1 MAMIGSINNST
12 GTNSNNFD
20 SIRSLSL
27 LNQHRTASQR
37 EVQRTSAN
45 LNINNAIA
53 NVAAYSIEESLRI
66 RTRTLGQANENIQND
81 TALLKTA
88 QGSGSSIVDSIKE
101 IQQLATTATDESL
114 TDDDRLVIQRDINRL
129 VNQIS
134 ADSQITFN
142 GRKLIDGSSTSGSQ
156 AIATVLSNDS
166 LSRATTA
173 STMLTDLQ
181 NGNGVN
187 LGINASDRVTAS
199 YVKDGNAYTTS
210 FTVGT
215 NTLEDVFVNLNKIN
229 GFDNAAFIGGGRG
242 ILVEPTAPIEPTA
255 PDNPSKFK
263 PTAPNVE
270 RPGEEAPKLFVPSE
284 YVSASEPV
292 APTAPTAVKP
302 DIANYGTD
310 KEYDAAWENYDNE
323 MAAYDAAK
331 AQYDLKKAAYDA
343 VQAGAEVIQNPT
355 DETDPQHEAKLEA
368 YRKAVSEF
376 STQLAKDYVQYHE
389 DKKVWNEYDKK
400 YDEYKAYEEKYNQ
413 ELKPKYLEDMEQ
425 YRKDYAQ
432 YQVDLADYRL
442 MTADIV
448 QSDSD
453 GLHVTARRPGLEGQ
467 ISGVSINVADGSGN
481 VKFTANAALNNF
493 KTTTFAEDAKEDN
506 SIFFQIGDTVGQAIN
521 FGFND
526 MRAEAFGLKGAN
538 GNIISVSTKE
548 DADAALST
556 INNALGRA
564 TDYLQTIGSSER
576 SLGYIADT
584 LANEISNIQEPDL
597 MIRNMDR
604 ARQLT
609 FYAMDQFRMNTQQ
622 SMFAIANQHS
632 SAVLGLLR

>member
-12 GTNSNNFD
+12 GTSSNNFD

-37 EVQRTSAN
+37 EVQRTSTN

-229 GFDNAAFIGGGRG
+229 GFDNAAFVGGGRG
-242 ILVEPTAPIEPTA
+242 ILVEPTAPVRPEEPVKPIEPRYPTM
-255 PDNPSKFK
+255 PS
-263 PTAPNVE
+263 APNVSN
-270 RPGEEAPKLFVPSE
+270 PTVVEEPK
-284 YVSASEPV
+284 
-292 APTAPTAVKP
+292 APTEPLNEDDEKSVADYKAYQE
-302 DIANYGTD
+302 DL
-310 KEYDAAWENYDNE
+310 ENYDRYLIN
-323 MAAYDAAK
+323 K
-331 AQYDLKKAAYDA
+331 AEY
-343 VQAGAEVIQNPT
+343 
-355 DETDPQHEAKLEA
+355 ETAWA
-368 YRKAVSEF
+368 NYTANV
-376 STQLAKDYVQYHE
+376 
-389 DKKVWNEYDKK
+389 
-400 YDEYKAYEEKYNQ
+400 EKYNEDVESFPARHAQ
-413 ELKPKYLEDMEQ
+413 YEEDLQNYNENLYPKYLEDMEQ

-481 VKFTANAALNNF
+481 VKFTVNAALNNF

-538 GNIISVSTKE
+538 GNIISVSTKQ

>member
-12 GTNSNNFD
+12 GTSSNNFD

-37 EVQRTSAN
+37 EVQRTSTN

-210 FTVGT
+210 FTVGS

-229 GFDNAAFIGGGRG
+229 GFDNAAFVGGGRG
-242 ILVEPTAPIEPTA
+242 ILVEPTAPVRPEEPVKPIEPRYPTM
-255 PDNPSKFK
+255 PS
-263 PTAPNVE
+263 APNVSN
-270 RPGEEAPKLFVPSE
+270 PTVVEEPK
-284 YVSASEPV
+284 
-292 APTAPTAVKP
+292 APTEPLNEDDEKSVADYKAYQE
-302 DIANYGTD
+302 DL
-310 KEYDAAWENYDNE
+310 ENYDRYLIN
-323 MAAYDAAK
+323 K
-331 AQYDLKKAAYDA
+331 AEY
-343 VQAGAEVIQNPT
+343 
-355 DETDPQHEAKLEA
+355 ETAWA
-368 YRKAVSEF
+368 NYTANV
-376 STQLAKDYVQYHE
+376 
-389 DKKVWNEYDKK
+389 
-400 YDEYKAYEEKYNQ
+400 EKYNEDVESFPARHAQ
-413 ELKPKYLEDMEQ
+413 YEEDLQNYNENLYPKYLEDMEQ

-467 ISGVSINVADGSGN
+467 ISGVSINVADGAGN

-538 GNIISVSTKE
+538 GNIISVSTKQ